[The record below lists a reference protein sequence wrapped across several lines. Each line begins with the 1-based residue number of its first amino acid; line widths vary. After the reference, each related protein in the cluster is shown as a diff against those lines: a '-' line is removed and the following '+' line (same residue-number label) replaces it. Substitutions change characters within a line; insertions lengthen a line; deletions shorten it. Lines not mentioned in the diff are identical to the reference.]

1 MKAKR
6 RSSLNIDQKVDAR
19 SAPAKVTTDDESALT
34 SKGYVKIGRIKAT
47 QPGNKTGAE
56 VTEGLRAAA
65 LSKAAGAGGDVVRF
79 TREGGVDTTN
89 VPGKMRRVCAQEQQA
104 WAGAA
109 SHQDCYTDIHGFQ
122 HCNTVSDGSKY
133 ITTCVRWE
141 SVATT
146 KLVKSAVSEGTVWR
160 YDPNL
165 PAEIARAEAARED
178 AAREAA
184 KEAYRKEDAAR
195 EAAKEA
201 YRKEEAAREEASRK
215 AEADE
220 IAFRPWKSLNFE
232 AKDGSPRKE
241 AELLLAHGADVNAK
255 DEHGRTPLYKAA
267 DDDNKELTALL
278 LAHGADVNAKDD
290 IGYTPLHCAS
300 YKDESELLLTHGADA
315 NAKDK
320 EGKTPLHKAASA
332 DPEDYK
338 GLGKEVIKFLTE
350 RNLARIEVL
359 LDHGADVNAKD
370 NDGQTPLFYAKIGAI
385 AKLLRAQGGQK

>member
-184 KEAYRKEDAAR
+184 KEAYRKE
-195 EAAKEA
+195 
-201 YRKEEAAREEASRK
+201 EAAREEASRK

-241 AELLLAHGADVNAK
+241 AE
-255 DEHGRTPLYKAA
+255 
-267 DDDNKELTALL
+267 LL